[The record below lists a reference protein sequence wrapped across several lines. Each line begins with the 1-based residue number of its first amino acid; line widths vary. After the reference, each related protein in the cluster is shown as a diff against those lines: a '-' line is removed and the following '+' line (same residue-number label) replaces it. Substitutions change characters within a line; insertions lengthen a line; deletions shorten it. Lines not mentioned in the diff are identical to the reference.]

1 MNQLGKE
8 YRGDVLKPMSNSKV
22 AVSQIGDQI
31 TRLLSSRDRLEQ
43 IRDRLVGC
51 PPAKGPPENKTVA
64 AVAQDT
70 LVNDFRGLT
79 NGLADAIGE
88 IEILLRE
95 IEEFV

>member
-8 YRGDVLKPMSNSKV
+8 YRGDAQKPTPQSKV

-31 TRLLSSRDRLEQ
+31 VRLIASRDRLEF
-43 IRDRLVGC
+43 IRDRLVGR
-51 PPAKGPPENKTVA
+51 PPTPPTAGKNQVA
-64 AVAQDT
+64 EVSQDT
-70 LVNDFRGLT
+70 LVNGLRGLT
-79 NGLADAIGE
+79 NGLADAIEE

>member
-8 YRGDVLKPMSNSKV
+8 YRVDAQKPTSQSRV

-31 TRLLSSRDRLEQ
+31 VRLIASRDRLEF
-43 IRDRLVGC
+43 IRDRLVGR
-51 PPAKGPPENKTVA
+51 PPTLPTPDKKQVA
-64 AVAQDT
+64 EAYQDT
-70 LVNDFRGLT
+70 LANDFRSLT
-79 NGLADAIGE
+79 NGLADAIEE